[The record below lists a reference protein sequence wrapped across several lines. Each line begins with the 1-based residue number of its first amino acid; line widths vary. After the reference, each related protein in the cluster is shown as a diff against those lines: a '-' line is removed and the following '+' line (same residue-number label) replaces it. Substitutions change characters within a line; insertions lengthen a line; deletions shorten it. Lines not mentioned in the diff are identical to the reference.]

1 MESLNTSCLEDG
13 LNKFVMS
20 CFVQTSLKLAS
31 PLADRATVVGRSS
44 FLCDPSAARL
54 HTPLTPGLRNR
65 TVAVLNTSPPPTSST
80 QPESDS
86 DASLAATS
94 GQLAKNVDEETFLST
109 VEDATENGHAT
120 IASAIASQPNNSTTR
135 TDESAG
141 QPVTSSTQP
150 KSLGKNGADWYS
162 IEKPIA
168 KPDTYQAFSV
178 TAMRDHDSNSDNE
191 AEPVLDVLQLEQAGR
206 QVLERGSYDKVVD
219 VNVDDGGVLEKDND
233 NNDLFTGVGMEA
245 LIDSEVLIEN
255 LRNELGIE
263 TATHVQLAAIP
274 RVLERRDMVMQSY
287 TGTGK
292 TLAFLL
298 PILEEFG
305 LDQMRERARKTSS
318 DDSSNGTTTA
328 KKNMDDDYKEI
339 SFTRA
344 VIVAPT
350 RELAMQITHEC
361 ERLLV
366 GTRVKCMPLIGGANP
381 ARQVERLR
389 RGPAP
394 HIVVGTPGRL
404 AELAES
410 RNLRVQRVLTLVIDE
425 VDHSVEANLGECVRK
440 LLRIMPVN
448 TQKVLV
454 SATGDVDT
462 VRAFAGELLHDPIL
476 LRVGGALRVPRNI
489 AHWFCVVPARL
500 KIETLRKLMFTDPQP
515 ERAIVFVDDQR
526 RVDIVGERLW
536 QFRIPVGTL
545 RGNAHKTE
553 RKEVLEAFRRGRI
566 RVLVST
572 EIAARGLDV
581 KEISHVF
588 NLDLP
593 TDADHYVHR
602 AGRCGRVGR
611 PGTVVSIATGENAF
625 VMPRLSREINVQIKR
640 MEPRRGEYA
649 EPLVRERRRN
659 DDKGDDRKKKE
670 KTPTAEPVV
679 VAEQKMKKSAKRKGI
694 IKEAGNVS
702 KGIDRLQG
710 ALLENDVDYLKNT
723 LGIEEDEDKDKA
735 NSGGKPAAGRK
746 VNSSKAAK
754 KKKAVKSKV
763 RKVHNNDND
772 DDLNIQVGDGGDSS
786 DPAQAEARLRSRINR
801 DRRNLRKRA
810 AMEGWVG
817 NRATA
822 GQPASETQDGDDE

>member
-1 MESLNTSCLEDG
+1 
-13 LNKFVMS
+13 MS
-20 CFVQTSLKLAS
+20 CFVQTSLKLAPS
-31 PLADRATVVGRSS
+31 LSDRATAVGRSS
-44 FLCDPSAARL
+44 FLCEPLAARL
-54 HTPLTPGLRNR
+54 HAPLTARVRTR
-65 TVAVLNTSPPPTSST
+65 TVAVLNTSPPSTSST
-80 QPESDS
+80 QPESES
-86 DASLAATS
+86 DASFAATS
-94 GQLAKNVDEETFLST
+94 GQSAENVEEETFSST
-109 VEDATENGHAT
+109 AKDEAQNGHAT
-120 IASAIASQPNNSTTR
+120 IASAIVSELNNATIG

-141 QPVTSSTQP
+141 QTVTPNIQP
-150 KSLGKNGADWYS
+150 KSLGKNVADWYS

-168 KPDTYQAFSV
+168 KPDTGQAFSV
-178 TAMRDHDSNSDNE
+178 SAMRDDDSNSDNE
-191 AEPVLDVLQLEQAGR
+191 AEPVLDVLHLEQAGR

-219 VNVDDGGVLEKDND
+219 VNVDNGGVLEEDDD
-233 NNDLFTGVGMEA
+233 NNDLFTGVGIEA
-245 LIDSEVLIEN
+245 LIDSEVLTEN

-305 LDQMRERARKTSS
+305 LDQMREHVRKPNS
-318 DDSSNGTTTA
+318 DDNSSGTITA
-328 KKNMDDDYKEI
+328 KKNMDDDYKDI

-350 RELAMQITHEC
+350 RELAMQIAHEC

-389 RGPAP
+389 RGPTP

-410 RNLRVQRVLTLVIDE
+410 RDLRVRRVLTLVIDE
-425 VDHSVEANLGECVRK
+425 VDHSVEADLGECVRK
-440 LLRIMPVN
+440 LLRIMPPN
-448 TQKVLV
+448 AQKVLV

-489 AHWFCVVPARL
+489 SHWFCVVPPRL

-515 ERAIVFVDDQR
+515 ERAIVFVDDPR

-536 QFRIPVGTL
+536 QYRIPVGTL
-545 RGNAHKTE
+545 RGNAYKTE
-553 RKEVLEAFRRGRI
+553 RKEVLDAFRRGRI

-572 EIAARGLDV
+572 EVAARGLDV

-611 PGTVVSIATGENAF
+611 TGTVVSITTGQNAF
-625 VMPRLSREINVQIKR
+625 VMPRLAREINVQIKR

-649 EPLVRERRRN
+649 EPLVRERRHN
-659 DDKGDDRKKKE
+659 DNKGDDRKKKE
-670 KTPTAEPVV
+670 KDSTAKAVV
-679 VAEQKMKKSAKRKGI
+679 VAEQKKKKITKRKEV

-702 KGIDRLQG
+702 KGIDRLQE
-710 ALLENDVDYLKNT
+710 ALLGNDVDYLKNT
-723 LGIEEDEDKDKA
+723 LGIEEDEDEA
-735 NSGGKPAAGRK
+735 NRGGKSAASRK

-754 KKKAVKSKV
+754 KKKAVKSKT
-763 RKVHNNDND
+763 RKVQHNDDD
-772 DDLNIQVGDGGDSS
+772 DDLNIEIGNGGDGS
-786 DPAQAEARLRSRINR
+786 DPAQGEARLRSRINR

-817 NRATA
+817 NRATEVQRTA
-822 GQPASETQDGDDE
+822 ETQHDDDE